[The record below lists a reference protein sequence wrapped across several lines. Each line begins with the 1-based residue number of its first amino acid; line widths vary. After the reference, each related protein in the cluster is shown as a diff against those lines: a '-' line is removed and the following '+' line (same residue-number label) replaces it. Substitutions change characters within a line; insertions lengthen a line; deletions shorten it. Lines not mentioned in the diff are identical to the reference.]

1 VIRKYCHDDCD
12 EVLDVW
18 AAASAV
24 AHRFLRCDFL
34 ERERHDI
41 RNLHLR
47 TADTWVWIDA
57 DRVVGFL
64 SLVGNEV
71 GALFVDPRRQ
81 RSGIGRALVDHARAL
96 RGELEVDVFAAN
108 TIGRAFYAKY
118 GFVPLRQRVHE
129 PTGQEVIRL
138 RAPALPSSWR
148 NFQFGGGNGG
158 EGENG

>member
-1 VIRKYCHDDCD
+1 MIRKYCHDDCD

-24 AHRFLRCDFL
+24 AHRFLGRDFL

-64 SLVGNEV
+64 SLDEV

-81 RSGIGRALVDHARAL
+81 RSGANSKWRCSLQTRSAARSM
-96 RGELEVDVFAAN
+96 RN
-108 TIGRAFYAKY
+108 TASCR
-118 GFVPLRQRVHE
+118 
-129 PTGQEVIRL
+129 
-138 RAPALPSSWR
+138 
-148 NFQFGGGNGG
+148 FGGGCMSRRARK
-158 EGENG
+158 